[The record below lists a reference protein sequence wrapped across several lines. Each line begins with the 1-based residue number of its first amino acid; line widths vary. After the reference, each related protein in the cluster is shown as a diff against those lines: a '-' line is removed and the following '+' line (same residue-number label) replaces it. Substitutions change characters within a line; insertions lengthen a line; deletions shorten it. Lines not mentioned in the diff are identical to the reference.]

1 MTDLSDEELMLMFK
15 YGRVEAFDLL
25 FEKHRQPL
33 YSFLLRMLGDRS
45 AAEDLFQ
52 DVFIQVVRAAGRY
65 EATARFSTWL
75 FKIATNRCLNHL
87 KSASHR
93 HSRKTISLHAD
104 AGLADQLDSPDP
116 QPGEQAQDRELAD
129 ILHRVVQDLPD
140 AQKAAFLLRET
151 QGRPYDEIAEV
162 LGQPLGTV
170 KTNLHRARQTV
181 RQKMRRYFD
190 DL

>member
-15 YGRVEAFDLL
+15 YGRVDAFDLL

-52 DVFIQVVRAAGRY
+52 DVFIQVIRAAGRY

-87 KSASHR
+87 KSASQR
-93 HSRKTISLHAD
+93 HARKTIPLHAE
-104 AGLADQLDSPDP
+104 AGLTDRLLSPG
-116 QPGEQAQDRELAD
+116 QQAQDRELAD
-129 ILHRVVQDLPD
+129 ILHGVVQELPE
-140 AQKAAFLLRET
+140 AQRAAFLLRET
-151 QGRPYDEIAEV
+151 QGRPYDEIAEM
-162 LGQPLGTV
+162 LSQPLGTV
-170 KTNLHRARQTV
+170 KTNLHRARQTI

>member
-15 YGRVEAFDLL
+15 YGRSEAFDLL
-25 FEKHRQPL
+25 FEKHRQSL
-33 YSFLLRMLGDRS
+33 YSFLLRLVGDRA

-52 DVFIQVVRAAGRY
+52 DVFIQVIRAAGRY

-75 FKIATNRCLNHL
+75 FKIATNRGLNHL
-87 KSASHR
+87 KSAAHR
-93 HSRKTISLHAD
+93 HARKTISLHTE
-104 AGLADQLDSPDP
+104 AGLADRLASPSP
-116 QPGEQAQDRELAD
+116 RPGEQAQTHELAD
-129 ILHRVVQDLPD
+129 LLHQVVRDLPD

-162 LGQPLGTV
+162 LSLPLGTV

-181 RQKMRRYFD
+181 QQKMRRYVD